1 MRIRAQVLDQSPV
14 ILQRMKDVQD
24 YNFFAIKDVN
34 HEIFIYRGIIYRGN
48 SAFYRLNFW
57 QSGDA
62 INLGNSGNYFF
73 LMLQFVKEV
82 IFCLR

>member
-34 HEIFIYRGIIYRGN
+34 HEIFIYRGN
-48 SAFYRLNFW
+48 SAFYRLNLW